1 MFGNLIYQVY
11 LCLLLLL
18 GEIVADFTRS
28 ESALRTEVE
37 PVERHVTQCGGDT
50 NMDCAGHNAAFVLAE
65 HIVEYKWGLA
75 NLIVSLRLNTF
86 AKINLGKWLNE
97 PFTPPPEVNVLT

>member
-1 MFGNLIYQVY
+1 M
-11 LCLLLLL
+11 LLLCWLK
-18 GEIVADFTRS
+18 
-28 ESALRTEVE
+28 
-37 PVERHVTQCGGDT
+37 
-50 NMDCAGHNAAFVLAE
+50 

-97 PFTPPPEVNVLT
+97 PFTPPPEVNLLT